1 MLEVMHMEEI
11 LRNMDPE
18 KRDKIINSALEEFSK
33 NSFEKASTNAIVKKA
48 GISKGLLFHYF
59 NSKQALYDHLEAYV
73 IEKLTDAIQ
82 RDVNWTCPDLFDRL
96 KDIAMVKIRM
106 MNQHPYLYDFSLAL
120 LKNGSIEQLKQRYE
134 GILSELMQKAY
145 QENVDFSLFKED
157 VDIEKAVHII
167 QWTLEKIGE
176 APVERLKVTG
186 ESVDMDVLYKSMESY
201 LGILKKAFY
210 KPSTDKED

>member
-1 MLEVMHMEEI
+1 MKGMDEI
-11 LRNMDPE
+11 LKNMEPE

-59 NSKQALYDHLEAYV
+59 NSKQALYEHLEAYV
-73 IEKLTDAIQ
+73 IDRLTKAIQ
-82 RDVNWTCPDLFDRL
+82 QDVDWSCTDLFDRL
-96 KDIAMVKIRM
+96 KDIAMVKIRL
-106 MNQHPYLYDFSLAL
+106 MNRHPYLYDFSLAL

-134 GILSELMQKAY
+134 RVFSELMQKAY
-145 QENVDFSLFKED
+145 RENVDYSLFKED
-157 VDIEKAVHII
+157 VDIERAVHII

-176 APVERLKVTG
+176 APVARLKLTG
-186 ESVDMDVLYKSMESY
+186 ESVDMDALYRHVESY
-201 LGILKKAFY
+201 LAILKKAFY